1 MNANSAEG
9 HEITTDVEND
19 FLEHFS
25 CELLLTLAQRSLH
38 ARLAHRTPCAE
49 SVYRGLESCRKTG
62 QSFQITGIL
71 GTPKDPEELSQ

>member
-1 MNANSAEG
+1 MNVSSAGG

-25 CELLLTLAQRSLH
+25 CELSLTLARSSLH

-49 SVYRGLESCRKTG
+49 SVYLGLESCQKTG
-62 QSFQITGIL
+62 QGFQIPGIR